1 LRHSGDTEKGKDMAT
16 IIKRNNKWQV
26 RIRKNS
32 SNQVSKTF
40 LKKSIALKW
49 AREIENKIEK
59 NFFEDLSQAN
69 SITLGKILKEYL
81 ANVTKNKKSW
91 KSEGYK
97 INKLCKNEISKISLA
112 KLKPSTILQ
121 YRDELSGYLNPS
133 TVNKYIILIN
143 VTIKYA
149 RHILGIYLPTNPC
162 EFIKRLR
169 EPEFKGE
176 VIEHDEEKILLEQS
190 VHSKAKWLKLVIIL
204 GLDCGIRRGEI
215 LKIRREDIDF
225 NKYTVILRE
234 TKNGS
239 SRKVGLSKRAID
251 EIKKLPININGK
263 LINCERGD
271 TIDFYWQQLKKWTRI
286 NKRFHSTRHTFATR
300 ASMNGWSI
308 TEISAQ
314 GGWRDLKVLK
324 RYTHI
329 SAEHLAKKIN

>member
-1 LRHSGDTEKGKDMAT
+1 MAGYR
-16 IIKRNNKWQV
+16 KRNGKWEV
-26 RIRKNS
+26 RIRRENSKNL
-32 SNQVSKTF
+32 SKTF
-40 LKKSIALKW
+40 INKEDAQRW
-49 AREIENKIEK
+49 GREQENKLDKGI
-59 NFFEDLSQAN
+59 FEDLTIASR
-69 SITLGKILKEYL
+69 ITLRELLLRYL
-81 ANVTKNKKSW
+81 NEVSINKKGYEIE
-91 KSEGYK
+91 KYK
-97 INKLCKNEISKISLA
+97 IKKLCRHQVSGFKLIKITPLV
-112 KLKPSTILQ
+112 LRDLQ
-121 YRDELSGYLNPS
+121 KELIESYNAS
-133 TVNKYIILIN
+133 TVNKYLTLVSVSIR
-143 VTIKYA
+143 YA
-149 RHILGIYLPTNPC
+149 RQILGIYLPTNPC

-169 EPEFKGE
+169 EQEFKGE
-176 VIEHDEEKILLEQS
+176 VIEHDEEKILLEQA

-239 SRKVGLSKRAID
+239 SRKVGLTKRAID
-251 EIKKLPININGK
+251 EIKKLPINISGK

-300 ASMNGWSI
+300 ASINGWSI

-314 GGWRDLKVLK
+314 GGWKDLKVLK

-329 SAEHLAKKIN
+329 SAEHLARKLN

>member
-1 LRHSGDTEKGKDMAT
+1 MAT

-26 RIRKNS
+26 RIRKNN
-32 SNQVSKTF
+32 SNQISKTF

-69 SITLGKILKEYL
+69 SITLGKMLKEYL

-97 INKLCKNEISKISLA
+97 INKLCKHEISKVSLA
-112 KLKPSTILQ
+112 KLNPSIILKF
-121 YRDELSGYLNPS
+121 RDELCGYLNPS

-176 VIEHDEEKILLEQS
+176 VIEPDEEKVLLEKAE
-190 VHSKAKWLKLVIIL
+190 HSKAKWLKLVIML

-225 NKYTVILRE
+225 NKHTVILRE
-234 TKNGS
+234 TKNGL
-239 SRKVGLSKRAID
+239 SRRVGVSKRAMD
-251 EIKKLPININGK
+251 EINKLPININGK

-271 TIDFYWQQLKKWTRI
+271 TIDFYWQQLKKWTGI

-314 GGWRDLKVLK
+314 GGWKDLKVLK

-329 SAEHLAKKIN
+329 SAEHLAKKLRYSESK